1 MALCQTKILW
11 NVLSMSRGKD
21 ANIAKPRHHGD
32 MLNPSK
38 IAIRQAPCLREVGL
52 HLPYQHSQSICGQA
66 VIVAEH
72 SFAATMAS
80 LHSIPAFL
88 SNQCAAGSILS
99 LDSSGQVQ
107 IDHARHGILTEGR
120 FRVSSV
126 VMEVSLYSQV
136 SPERDDAVD
145 TQKKNMVSFSMCEDE
160 ATLVY
165 SERR

>member
-72 SFAATMAS
+72 SLYRMAG
-80 LHSIPAFL
+80 LPSIPSPL
-88 SNQCAAGSILS
+88 RWPLYIPY
-99 LDSSGQVQ
+99 
-107 IDHARHGILTEGR
+107 RHSCPTSAQLA
-120 FRVSSV
+120 VS
-126 VMEVSLYSQV
+126 
-136 SPERDDAVD
+136 
-145 TQKKNMVSFSMCEDE
+145 
-160 ATLVY
+160 
-165 SERR
+165 